1 MLDHVNEFFYKKA
14 LDEFQELGLPDDPNN
29 SLFDA
34 LEHFVVQVFCQN
46 KITTTVTN
54 LSELRCYMF

>member
-34 LEHFVVQVFCQN
+34 LEHFVVQFILPKQDTPYSN
-46 KITTTVTN
+46 KSART
-54 LSELRCYMF
+54 